1 MSVENVTRFYEE
13 VLQKNEQ
20 MVGRIQGADSPE
32 AFSQMCV
39 QLGQENGYNFTA
51 KDVVAFLSQ
60 KKISEAPLDDRDLEA
75 VAGGKGGS
83 CPANTRLTVCFT
95 VSGCWGSV
103 C

>member
-1 MSVENVTRFYEE
+1 MSVENVAKFYED
-13 VLQKNEQ
+13 VLQNNDQ
-20 MVGRIQGADSPE
+20 MIGRLQGAESPE
-32 AFSQMCV
+32 AFAQMSV

-51 KDVVAFLSQ
+51 RDVVAFLSQ
-60 KKISEAPLDDRDLEA
+60 KKISEGTLNDQDLEA